1 MIFLVSIGGFILFTI
16 LAFLVGVLKKINIAP
31 SITEVQIKKVRK
43 KDIFARDVSVH
54 LFFLGVACLMP
65 YLLGLLLGKVG
76 TYVGLAILILGALLW
91 SSFTGSIDRKI
102 KVGKY

>member
-43 KDIFARDVSVH
+43 KDVFARDVSVH
-54 LFFLGVACLMP
+54 LFFLALACLMP

-76 TYVGLAILILGALLW
+76 TYIGLGILIVTAFLW
-91 SSFTGSIDRKI
+91 SSFTRTIDQKI